1 MFADNPAELQ
11 GFKYDAGNLVM
22 GPSASGAAN
31 SFDIEKNAREIDRK
45 I

>member
-1 MFADNPAELQ
+1 
-11 GFKYDAGNLVM
+11 M

>member
-1 MFADNPAELQ
+1 
-11 GFKYDAGNLVM
+11 M
-22 GPSASGAAN
+22 GPTASGAAN